1 MWWKTE
7 KFQILINDYDYD
19 NRVGADFKFS
29 SGFWQHTILLFTI
42 KKQQE
47 HFKVNSVYDI
57 QGAILKSILV

>member
-19 NRVGADFKFS
+19 KRVGADFKFS
-29 SGFWQHTILLFTI
+29 GGFWQHTILLFAI
-42 KKQQE
+42 KNQQE
-47 HFKVNSVYDI
+47 NFKVNSVYDI